1 MTGFALDMWIV
12 WGVLAILFAAVKIYS
27 DSLIK
32 NEENQLI
39 LDDAFSQLKSEQATI
54 QANVHKL
61 APIKM
66 ASMWIWI
73 AASVFVVGY
82 YILDIIN
89 QFK

>member
-12 WGVLAILFAAVKIYS
+12 WGVLAILFAAIKIYS